1 MKQTPRTLSFESPLM
16 TVPEAAA
23 YLRIGRS
30 TLYSLVKEGEL
41 PQVHLLTGRS
51 AFLKADLDDYINSRR
66 VA

>member
-1 MKQTPRTLSFESPLM
+1 MKQSPKPLSLESPLM

-23 YLRIGRS
+23 YLRISRS
-30 TLYSLVKEGEL
+30 TLYSLVKAREL
-41 PQVHLLTGRS
+41 PQVHLVAGRA

>member
-1 MKQTPRTLSFESPLM
+1 M

-23 YLRIGRS
+23 YLRISRS
-30 TLYSLVKEGEL
+30 TLYSLVKAREL
-41 PQVHLLTGRS
+41 PQVHLVAGRA